1 MTVTMIC
8 DSPNMKNSNS
18 MYLLNGL
25 KSMLK
30 SEAVIYRTRN
40 DAENA
45 REAALAAAK
54 NNAPIVFAF
63 PLYADQLPSDF
74 LKFLC
79 ELEPEIKKIRTE
91 SKVYAIVQNGFYD
104 AFQNGIAVRIMKK
117 WCEKCGLHFGQAVM
131 IGAGGMAQAAPL
143 GKGPAAKTGAVIAE
157 LAQSIDNNASGETL
171 TAEPIFP
178 RTLYKIAGN
187 MSFVKMGKENGL
199 SRADIKRKALQ
210 KNRV

>member
-1 MTVTMIC
+1 MVTMIC
-8 DSPNMKNSNS
+8 GSPNMKNSNS

-30 SEAVIYRTRN
+30 AETVIHRTRN
-40 DAENA
+40 NAENS
-45 REAALAAAK
+45 RYAALTAAK
-54 NNAPIVFAF
+54 NNEPIVFAF

-74 LKFLC
+74 LKFLF

-91 SKVYAIVQNGFYD
+91 SKVYVIVQNGFYD

-117 WCEKCGLHFGQAVM
+117 WCEKCGLHFAQAVM

-143 GKGPAAKTGAVIAE
+143 GKGPAAKTGEVIAE
-157 LAQSIDNNASGETL
+157 LARSIDNNADGETL

-178 RTLYKIAGN
+178 RFLYKIAGN

-199 SRADIKRKALQ
+199 SRADIKR
-210 KNRV
+210 NEI